1 MLAIVMSGAANYG
14 AMQAGAL
21 ESILNVGYRP
31 QMVVGTSAGALNAI
45 YIASDPTPEGARRLG
60 EVWGMVSPNE
70 VGKGGMFTGIRRL
83 LARKDSLFPNPPLVR
98 YLEEY
103 FPKGVTTFGELYQMR
118 KVLAYTV
125 AVCMETRRT
134 VVFGDCKQDRILDGA
149 MASIAL
155 PPYFP
160 PWQVNGYRY
169 IDGGVTSKLP
179 LLAAIERGATQ
190 IVAIEVE
197 NPLIG
202 AENAR
207 DIFSIGYFA
216 VSMMSDHQAKME
228 ISIAKAMGVPL
239 RIFYLLTPPEVGFW
253 DFTQAEYLYQIG
265 KRVVEGELKR
275 HPLRISPAW
284 QSPLWRTRVRFVRK
298 LLGIHK
304 NEGVK

>member
-21 ESILNVGYRP
+21 ESILRAGCRP

-83 LARKDSLFPNPPLVR
+83 LARKESLFPNLPLSQ

-103 FPKGVTTFGELYQMR
+103 FPKGVTTFGELYALRQ
-118 KVLAYTV
+118 VSAYTL
-125 AVCMETRRT
+125 AVCMETCQT
-134 VVFGDCKQDRILDGA
+134 VAFGDRKQDRILDGA
-149 MASIAL
+149 MASTAL

-160 PWQVNGYRY
+160 PWRVGGYRY
-169 IDGGVTSKLP
+169 IDGGVTAKLP
-179 LLAAIERGATQ
+179 ILAAIERGATQ
-190 IVAIEVE
+190 IVALEVE
-197 NPLIG
+197 NASAT

-207 DIFSIGYFA
+207 DIFGIGFFA
-216 VSMMSDHQAKME
+216 VSMMSDHQARME
-228 ISIAKAMGVPL
+228 ISIAKAMGIPL

-253 DFTQAEYLYQIG
+253 DFTQAAHLYQIG
-265 KRVVEGELKR
+265 KNTVEQELAR
-275 HPLRISPAW
+275 EPLRISPAW
-284 QSPLWRTRVRFVRK
+284 RSPYWRLRTRLVRR
-298 LLGIHK
+298 LLGISS
-304 NEGVK
+304 EEVKV